1 MKIKQKKII
10 SHLIGGLGNQLFQYA
25 TSYALAKENNA
36 KIVIDDRL
44 FKKYKLHG
52 GYRLDKLNI
61 IGEKISSI
69 DKLLFP
75 LILCKLSQKE
85 NFIFKS
91 TKKFILEKKT
101 SSFKYLTFSDKEHT
115 KMLIGYWQNA
125 IYFQKYFSELKEMF
139 VPLDIS
145 QEQLDLSIQIHAQQ
159 SVALHVRRGD
169 YISNKNAL
177 AMHGICSIDYYK
189 NSIQHINAKLEKPF
203 FYIFSNDKLWC
214 EENLTPLFDGNF
226 HIVENNS
233 QEIDL
238 WLISQC
244 QHHIIANS
252 TFSWWGA
259 WLANSD
265 SQIVITPDPWFNKE
279 IDIPSP
285 VLSHWLKL
293 KK

>member
-1 MKIKQKKII
+1 MKKKQKKII

-36 KIVIDDRL
+36 EIIIDDRE
-44 FKKYKLHG
+44 FRKYKLHG

-61 IGEKISSI
+61 ENKKISFI
-69 DKLLFP
+69 DSLLFP
-75 LILCKLSQKE
+75 LILCKLVQKKE
-85 NFIFKS
+85 S
-91 TKKFILEKKT
+91 PLTKIKKIILEQNV
-101 SSFKYLTFSDKEHT
+101 SSFTNLKLNDTERT

-125 IYFQKYFSELKEMF
+125 KYFQKHLPELKKIF
-139 VPLDIS
+139 APLNIS
-145 QEQLDLSIQIHAQQ
+145 QKQLDLSMQINAQQ
-159 SVALHVRRGD
+159 SVAIHVRRGD

-177 AMHGICSIDYYK
+177 AMHGICSIDYYE
-189 NSIQHINAKLEKPF
+189 NSIKHINEKLENPF

-214 EENLTPLFDGNF
+214 EQNLPSLFDGNF
-226 HIVENNS
+226 YIVENNS

-238 WLISQC
+238 WLMSQC

-259 WLANSD
+259 WLASNT
-265 SQIVITPDPWFNKE
+265 SQIVITPDPWFNKG

-285 VLSHWLKL
+285 VLPHWLKL